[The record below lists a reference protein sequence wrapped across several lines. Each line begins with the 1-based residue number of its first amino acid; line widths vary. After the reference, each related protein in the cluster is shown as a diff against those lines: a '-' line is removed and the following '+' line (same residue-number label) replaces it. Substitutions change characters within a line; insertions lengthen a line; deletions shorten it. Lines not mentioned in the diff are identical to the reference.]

1 MHKSMHG
8 GFMVFDA
15 FVTRDSLRPVR
26 RLSDVQR
33 PYNLHVLSD
42 TMGRDVFVVKDPDG
56 TEHLTH
62 SAADIRTETDAQ
74 GRTRAVFVGGG

>member
-1 MHKSMHG
+1 
-8 GFMVFDA
+8 MVFDA
-15 FVTRDSLRPVR
+15 FVTRGSLRPVR

>member
-8 GFMVFDA
+8 GFMVSNA
-15 FVTRDSLRPVR
+15 FTTRDSLRPVR
-26 RLSDVQR
+26 RLSEVQR
-33 PYNLHVLSD
+33 PYNLHVLFD
-42 TMGRDVFVVKDPDG
+42 TMGREVFVVKDPDG

-74 GRTRAVFVGGG
+74 GRRRAIYLGKD